1 MKVDYTDNPDGS
13 GTIAVEDLSEDEKAA
28 LIRYGIMY
36 VLKLAIEEDRY
47 NPDKKNEEQDDEG

>member
-1 MKVDYTDNPDGS
+1 MKVDFTDNPDGS
-13 GTIAVEDLSEDEKAA
+13 GIIAVEDLTDDEKAA

-47 NPDKKNEEQDDEG
+47 NPDKKEEEKDEG